1 MKKSTRMF
9 MFGVESPF
17 RSCYIFELLAS
28 KGPMDGIEGTV
39 KNFILRKVKFG
50 QLVVHF
56 PGELSGTVTK
66 FVL

>member
-1 MKKSTRMF
+1 MKKRTRMF
-9 MFGVESPF
+9 MFGVESEF
-17 RSCYIFELLAS
+17 RSCFIFELLAS
-28 KGPMDGIEGTV
+28 KGPMDGIEGMV
-39 KNFILRKVKFG
+39 KNVILRKVKFG